1 MARREKPGWDV
12 VGRLF
17 VQELLAQTITG
28 EPTALTVADAI
39 DMDEAES
46 ANLMGWLAGERLVCE
61 ADNSDATYCDPYTT
75 GPIVATARG
84 RAFAESGVVP
94 EGPAM
99 GWPDAWDQLSQR
111 W

>member
-1 MARREKPGWDV
+1 MARGGRSGWDV

-61 ADNSDATYCDPYTT
+61 AGDPDVTYCDPYTT
-75 GPIVATARG
+75 SPIVATARG
-84 RAFAESGVVP
+84 RAFAESRAVP
-94 EGPAM
+94 EGI
-99 GWPDAWDQLSQR
+99 GR
-111 W
+111 